1 MFGVRFIHQVRV
13 IYQKYGNVGF
23 PIIIYPKIN
32 TYFRNTTEHPY
43 VKKKVQDTQNR
54 DASCR
59 LHKVMFAKT
68 AKVLAASRLPPC
80 IAKCMWSE

>member
-1 MFGVRFIHQVRV
+1 
-13 IYQKYGNVGF
+13 
-23 PIIIYPKIN
+23 
-32 TYFRNTTEHPY
+32 
-43 VKKKVQDTQNR
+43 VKNLQDTR

-59 LHKVMFAKT
+59 LHEVIVAKT